1 MPRPS
6 KTVHRQKIAAGLEWK
21 KGNREE
27 AQKMWAEADQ
37 ARKELYAKKHNKK
50 KAASQGEDQEAGDSE
65 GGESEG

>member
-27 AQKMWAEADQ
+27 AKKLWADADK
-37 ARKELYAKKHNKK
+37 ARKELQAKKRNKNK
-50 KAASQGEDQEAGDSE
+50 PAEEKAPEEAEGE
-65 GGESEG
+65 GGAEG

>member
-37 ARKELYAKKHNKK
+37 ARKELQAKKHNKK
-50 KAASQGEDQEAGDSE
+50 KVAAEGEDQEGGAGE

>member
-27 AQKMWAEADQ
+27 ALKMWNEADK
-37 ARKELYAKKHNKK
+37 ARKELQAKKHNKK
-50 KAASQGEDQEAGDSE
+50 KPAQAEGEDKGE
-65 GGESEG
+65 GESESES